1 MREYL
6 VTLLLAA
13 ALCYVVTP
21 FVRSLAIKVGAV
33 AQIRTRDIHTTPT
46 PRWGGLAMWIA
57 MALTFAMV
65 NHLSL
70 VGKSFGRESLGIFLA
85 ATLLVA
91 IGLVDDRFELDAL
104 TKLAGQA
111 LAAGILLIF
120 GIQVL
125 WLPINGVITLPPSIG
140 QLVTVMIVL
149 VTINAVNFIDGLDG
163 LAAGI
168 GAISGAA
175 FFAFAYLLAVIYGF
189 SRAGAPSLITAVII
203 GVCIGFL
210 PHNVH
215 PAKIF
220 MGDSGSMFL
229 GLLLAASAITLTGQI
244 DPNAISAEK
253 LGPTLLPLMLPLAV
267 LAIPLIDLFSAIFR
281 RLRAGQSPFSSDKEH
296 MHHRI
301 LRAGNSH
308 LRTTLI
314 MYLWTATIAFPVVVS
329 AFAQLWVAAIV
340 AGAMLAFT
348 LYYSKSGVGVSAKA
362 TKSRRT
368 TSNGSTR
375 SHIYRRHYR
384 HWNIW
389 ICQRTSRFKWSTP
402 CSSCCLDLFFG
413 SYPRLKDF
421 T

>member
-168 GAISGAA
+168 VAISGAA

-203 GVCIGFL
+203 GICIGFL

-229 GLLLAASAITLTGQI
+229 GLLLAASAITLTSQI

-301 LRAGNSH
+301 LRAGNTH

-362 TKSRRT
+362 TK
-368 TSNGSTR
+368 
-375 SHIYRRHYR
+375 
-384 HWNIW
+384 
-389 ICQRTSRFKWSTP
+389 
-402 CSSCCLDLFFG
+402 
-413 SYPRLKDF
+413 
-421 T
+421 

>member
-65 NHLSL
+65 IHLSL

-168 GAISGAA
+168 VAISGAA

-253 LGPTLLPLMLPLAV
+253 LGPTLLPLMLPFAV

-301 LRAGNSH
+301 LRAGNTH

-362 TKSRRT
+362 TK
-368 TSNGSTR
+368 
-375 SHIYRRHYR
+375 
-384 HWNIW
+384 
-389 ICQRTSRFKWSTP
+389 
-402 CSSCCLDLFFG
+402 
-413 SYPRLKDF
+413 
-421 T
+421 